1 MDKSTEMLVIGMV
14 CLILYFVFSSI
25 SRKVMADE
33 KAKLL
38 QSESAISGL
47 KLGFSVDLR
56 LHEAQDLSEKEIG
69 WVLRF
74 YKNDEEIEGGV
85 FLVGDMEELKDAF
98 QRAQDRG
105 NQWIEEQMAGF
116 GAK

>member
-1 MDKSTEMLVIGMV
+1 MDKSTEMLVIGMI
-14 CLILYFVFSSI
+14 CLILYLVFSSI

-56 LHEAQDLSEKEIG
+56 LYEAQSLSDKEIG
-69 WVLRF
+69 WVLHF
-74 YKNDEEIEGGV
+74 YKNDEEMEGGV

-98 QRAQDRG
+98 QRAKDEGDQ
-105 NQWIEEQMAGF
+105 
-116 GAK
+116 